1 MKKFLCSY
9 AYDCPYYA
17 DFTVQANTEQEAEV
31 MVKAALK
38 KKKFERVEGVHD
50 GSFASERVFVAEEIK
65 PDNGGYYPTLVE
77 LLEDAEN
84 N

>member
-17 DFTVQANTEQEAEV
+17 DFTVQANTEQGAE
-31 MVKAALK
+31 MMIKAALR

-50 GSFASERVFVAEEIK
+50 GFIEEERVFVVNEIN
-65 PDNGGYYPTLVE
+65 PENQDYHPTLHA
-77 LLEDAEN
+77 LLEAAEN